1 MTLHIE
7 HFKKKLEEEK
17 VLVEQELRSVG
28 RINPDNTNDWEPTA
42 GNLNIDPAEEEERA
56 GAVTDFEDRSEIE
69 FELEK
74 RLNEVDA
81 ALGRIAEGSYG
92 ICRVCK
98 NPIETDRLEAN
109 YSADTC
115 KTHMG

>member
-1 MTLHIE
+1 MTLSTE

-17 VLVEQELRSVG
+17 NLIERELGSVG
-28 RINPDNTNDWEPTA
+28 RRNPDNADDWEPTA

-56 GAVTDFEDRSEIE
+56 GATTDFEDRSAVE
-69 FELEK
+69 FTLEK
-74 RLNEVDA
+74 RLNEIKG
-81 ALGRIAEGSYG
+81 ALERIAGGSYG

-98 NPIETDRLEAN
+98 NPIEAERLEAN

-115 KTHMG
+115 KAHMG